1 MITGD
6 HKTTALAIAKQLGIV
21 ADGEV
26 ALSGDEIDTLT
37 PEELQEKVKPS
48 MYLLVFLRLIKCKSL
63 TQLRQEWHNR
73 CNDWRWC

>member
-26 ALSGDEIDTLT
+26 ALSGDEIDALT
-37 PEELQEKVKPS
+37 PEELQE
-48 MYLLVFLRLIKCKSL
+48 R
-63 TQLRQEWHNR
+63 
-73 CNDWRWC
+73 